1 METNKNKNAAIK
13 TRRTARESFM
23 SKDCSRLGL
32 NLRIDT
38 HMPLIALLALKG
50 RISTFHFNYL
60 QINMYAENKLDHFF
74 DLNTS

>member
-1 METNKNKNAAIK
+1 
-13 TRRTARESFM
+13 M